1 MPLSRKSLAAAR
13 YWTHPNTYLPIFLPH
28 LFPLSMPLQIRA
40 GEGVGSFQL
49 PLQIIVVGISP
60 ANATALFISIWS
72 SVIVSSNTSLDDAS
86 SSCWMIV
93 GVSARIDMLKGEIQ
107 CSASTEP
114 IGLRT
119 SGRRTSSPKNYIK
132 VLKPFNYLSK
142 NKI

>member
-1 MPLSRKSLAAAR
+1 MDDEEDDD
-13 YWTHPNTYLPIFLPH
+13 
-28 LFPLSMPLQIRA
+28 A
-40 GEGVGSFQL
+40 GKDYTRDDEAQALEAVPVHGSFQL

-119 SGRRTSSPKNYIK
+119 SGRRTSSPKKIQ
-132 VLKPFNYLSK
+132 LKFQTIQLLL
-142 NKI
+142 

>member
-13 YWTHPNTYLPIFLPH
+13 LLDAPQYAPPDLSFT
-28 LFPLSMPLQIRA
+28 PLSAQHAAADSRRRRRWLIPAASSDHRCRDFA
-40 GEGVGSFQL
+40 C
-49 PLQIIVVGISP
+49 

-119 SGRRTSSPKNYIK
+119 IGSELLRLNY
-132 VLKPFNYLSK
+132 S
-142 NKI
+142 